1 MKLQEFISV
10 FYNNS
15 INNELTHEHYE
26 AMYYNTE
33 QYEDMCDD
41 YGSCERDKCTTVEQF
56 IELIK
61 PLLHEDVE
69 CITENIIESYLID
82 VYVNGKFIFRAETL
96 NDMNELYMA
105 IKNGEDLSRFDF

>member
-1 MKLQEFISV
+1 MKLQEFISA

-15 INNELTHEHYE
+15 INNEQFIELIKPLLHKDVECI
-26 AMYYNTE
+26 TE
-33 QYEDMCDD
+33 NLIESYLIDD
-41 YGSCERDKCTTVEQF
+41 YGSCERDKCAIAEQF

-69 CITENIIESYLID
+69 CITENLIEMY
-82 VYVNGKFIFRAETL
+82 T
-96 NDMNELYMA
+96 A